1 MENHRIARKKYAN
14 HRENQ
19 RERILDAAQRLF
31 NRDGIDQVSIS
42 AIAHQA
48 RITRATLYGYFPD
61 KQEIAWAIF
70 KRTIENWRIDTDMLS
85 TDGTGY
91 QRIERLLK
99 SLAGGLESQPESLR
113 FIVEFNTLYAREG
126 NPARVRSTIEQAR
139 SDGYSLLTQM
149 IHEGIQD
156 GSLRPDLDPILLSA
170 ALMNLINALSS
181 RFVLLG
187 DLIREEYDQPV
198 MGLYEEILRVVFRGI
213 QSNSNIQE
221 TIE

>member
-1 MENHRIARKKYAN
+1 MENRQTSRKEYAN

-31 NRDGIDQVSIS
+31 IRHGIDQVSIS
-42 AIAHQA
+42 EIAREA

-70 KRTIENWRIDTDMLS
+70 KRTIENWRIDTDMIS
-85 TDGTGY
+85 TTGTGY
-91 QRIERLLK
+91 QRIERLLH

-139 SDGYSLLTQM
+139 SDGYSLLTIM
-149 IHEGIQD
+149 IHEGIKD
-156 GSLRPDLDPILLSA
+156 GSLRPDLDPNSPIRC
-170 ALMNLINALSS
+170 LMNLMNALSS
-181 RFVLLG
+181 RFALLG

-198 MGLYEEILRVVFRGI
+198 MGLYEEILRVVLRGI
-213 QSNSNIQE
+213 QSNSNTQE